1 MKVLLTGAH
10 FTPAVAVAEELKK
23 YPNVK
28 LVYVGRKTTLEGDKT
43 TSIESKVL
51 PSLGVRFIPIITGRL
66 QREFTIYTIP
76 SLLKIPIGI
85 LQALY
90 IILRERPDLV
100 DMLLFH

>member
-1 MKVLLTGAH
+1 IKVLLTGAH

-100 DMLLFH
+100 L